1 MNKLWYFSKY
11 RFFEFKI
18 SQSKLHKLIKDKNY
32 VFIFFPIFEDTIVNM
47 DLIKSIFDLKISDD
61 QNLKNTNIK
70 NSTKNIYHFINY
82 YGLDDILIMS
92 RNEFDS
98 WFNVNADKSKK
109 YVFLNIP
116 FQCKYHYRKLRYMGY
131 KSYLLKFYKKQKR
144 LFGNKNKQVVQ

>member
-61 QNLKNTNIK
+61 QNLKNINIK

-144 LFGNKNKQVVQ
+144 LFGNKKIMYK